1 MVLYYSLR
9 AARVLLIGLGGLG
22 AEIAKN
28 LTLSGIK
35 SLTLLDDSVATENS
49 ANFLISRELIG
60 KNVSRCS
67 QFIVVIV
74 ILNINFWILL
84 KVVEASFE
92 RVQRLNPMVEVITD
106 PSNVTSKTE
115 DFFGNFDVVCAT
127 RLSVEEAFRINAICR
142 KLSIPFYSG
151 EVLGFC
157 GFFFVDLL
165 EHEYA
170 E

>member
-1 MVLYYSLR
+1 M
-9 AARVLLIGLGGLG
+9 
-22 AEIAKN
+22 
-28 LTLSGIK
+28 
-35 SLTLLDDSVATENS
+35 
-49 ANFLISRELIG
+49 
-60 KNVSRCS
+60 
-67 QFIVVIV
+67 
-74 ILNINFWILL
+74 
-84 KVVEASFE
+84 VEASFE
-92 RVQRLNPMVEVITD
+92 RVQRLNPMVEVITEQSD
-106 PSNVTSKTE
+106 IALKNE
-115 DFFGNFDVVCAT
+115 DFFSGFDVVCAT

>member
-1 MVLYYSLR
+1 MCVFIVYLF
-9 AARVLLIGLGGLG
+9 LLI
-22 AEIAKN
+22 
-28 LTLSGIK
+28 
-35 SLTLLDDSVATENS
+35 
-49 ANFLISRELIG
+49 
-60 KNVSRCS
+60 
-67 QFIVVIV
+67 
-74 ILNINFWILL
+74 

-106 PSNVTSKTE
+106 QSDITSKGE

-127 RLSVEEAFRINAICR
+127 RLASEEAFRINAICR

-151 EVLGFC
+151 EVLGFF